1 MADVQAASKKNS
13 GKNCS
18 TSPLRKQH
26 YASYK
31 LKHGNK
37 QHVHPVSSKRSPL
50 VKISRHKQVVADYY
64 KSYNTLV
71 VQSNKLDTDMPALPW
86 DPATVRMLRA
96 HGVDRKHII
105 GLKA

>member
-18 TSPLRKQH
+18 TSPLRKSH
-26 YASYK
+26 YQTYK
-31 LKHGNK
+31 LHHGNK
-37 QHVHPVSSKRSPL
+37 QHNHPVSSKRSPL
-50 VKISRHKQVVADYY
+50 VKISRRNQVVNDYY
-64 KSYNTLV
+64 KGYHSMLAATIKN
-71 VQSNKLDTDMPALPW
+71 DTEMPCLPW

-105 GLKA
+105 GLK